1 MSVAFRL
8 VGAIFFATQAA
19 EYRMFGLFDFL
30 FFVPEA
36 ILLTIALA
44 HAPVAEGRLEGS
56 AAS

>member
-1 MSVAFRL
+1 
-8 VGAIFFATQAA
+8 
-19 EYRMFGLFDFL
+19 MFGLFDFL

-44 HAPVAEGRLEGS
+44 HAPVADGRLEGS